1 MSDKDPI
8 NIAKQVYNYNKENP
22 DASRIT
28 PLLPPGVVGKFF
40 TCQSHGKPFQ
50 NAIVFEDGSE
60 LVIAF
65 NGDIFWAPE
74 CEWEAEKSGALQ
86 VKLKD

>member
-8 NIAKQVYNYNKENP
+8 NIAKQVYDYNKENP
-22 DASRIT
+22 DNSRVT

-65 NGDIFWAPE
+65 NGDIFWPPE
-74 CEWEAEKSGALQ
+74 CEWESEESGVLQ

>member
-1 MSDKDPI
+1 MRDKETM
-8 NIAKQVYNYNKENP
+8 NIAKQVYDYNKDNP
-22 DASRIT
+22 NPSRVM

-40 TCQSHGKPFQ
+40 TSQSNGKPFQ

-65 NGDIFWAPE
+65 NGDIFWADE
-74 CEWEAEKSGALQ
+74 CEWKAEESALK
-86 VKLKD
+86 VELKD